1 MENAFL
7 IFIMGA
13 MCGVLLCGFIILLAA
28 IFAPDKE
35 QKPELTDEQLQ
46 QMNKAVER
54 KPVVIAQQL
63 EEQAKHIERVSQIR
77 YLCSLGMSQRDI
89 AKTLHMAQSCVC
101 RIMQK
106 YGIKKADK

>member
-13 MCGVLLCGFIILLAA
+13 MCGVLLCGFVILLVI

-54 KPVVIAQQL
+54 KPIVIAPQL
-63 EEQAKHIERVSQIR
+63 EEQAKHLERVNAIRGGSEMGYSQRHIAKA
-77 YLCSLGMSQRDI
+77 LGMSQ
-89 AKTLHMAQSCVC
+89 KSVW